1 MKVRLAKK
9 IMKYHSGSFLY
20 DLMRLKGL
28 DISKELS
35 KIKQYWEPRWAL
47 YYATK
52 GGCHGRVDHRIVK
65 AEKITARYSRKLMN
79 CLARLAGKNPFD
91 IRDILGSS
99 NKLKKYDHETR
110 NAKSILK
117 IQTAVETLTRQKVID
132 KNVYD
137 FIHGEIK
144 SLSESVENIEEVNN
158 LDETLLTFTDKEEYV
173 NQHINLADT
182 SVLCKE
188 LNRRK
193 DIGDDFFVVATE
205 GK

>member
-1 MKVRLAKK
+1 M
-9 IMKYHSGSFLY
+9 
-20 DLMRLKGL
+20 
-28 DISKELS
+28 
-35 KIKQYWEPRWAL
+35 Q
-47 YYATK
+47 
-52 GGCHGRVDHRIVK
+52 
-65 AEKITARYSRKLMN
+65 
-79 CLARLAGKNPFD
+79 
-91 IRDILGSS
+91 
-99 NKLKKYDHETR
+99 
-110 NAKSILK
+110 KSILK

-144 SLSESVENIEEVNN
+144 SLSESVENRGSN

-205 GK
+205 SK

>member
-1 MKVRLAKK
+1 M
-9 IMKYHSGSFLY
+9 IMKQE
-20 DLMRLKGL
+20 M
-28 DISKELS
+28 
-35 KIKQYWEPRWAL
+35 Q
-47 YYATK
+47 
-52 GGCHGRVDHRIVK
+52 
-65 AEKITARYSRKLMN
+65 
-79 CLARLAGKNPFD
+79 
-91 IRDILGSS
+91 
-99 NKLKKYDHETR
+99 
-110 NAKSILK
+110 KSILK

-173 NQHINLADT
+173 NHHINLADT
-182 SVLCKE
+182 SLLCKE

-193 DIGDDFFVVATE
+193 DIGDDFIVLAID

>member
-1 MKVRLAKK
+1 MKKLP
-9 IMKYHSGSFLY
+9 
-20 DLMRLKGL
+20 
-28 DISKELS
+28 

-47 YYATK
+47 YYASK
-52 GGCHGRVDHRIVK
+52 GGGHGRVDHRIVK
-65 AEKITARYSRKLMN
+65 AEKMIMKQEMQ
-79 CLARLAGKNPFD
+79 
-91 IRDILGSS
+91 
-99 NKLKKYDHETR
+99 
-110 NAKSILK
+110 KSILK

-137 FIHGEIK
+137 FVHEEIK
-144 SLSESVENIEEVNN
+144 SLSKSVENIVEVNN
-158 LDETLLTFTDKEEYV
+158 PDETLLTFTDKDKYV

-182 SVLCKE
+182 SVLCEE